1 MRGVACEGLEVLSLR
16 DRPSCHP
23 RRYILPPDV
32 GRFSKE
38 GSE

>member
-16 DRPSCHP
+16 GSSLLSSTAIH
-23 RRYILPPDV
+23 IAPDV